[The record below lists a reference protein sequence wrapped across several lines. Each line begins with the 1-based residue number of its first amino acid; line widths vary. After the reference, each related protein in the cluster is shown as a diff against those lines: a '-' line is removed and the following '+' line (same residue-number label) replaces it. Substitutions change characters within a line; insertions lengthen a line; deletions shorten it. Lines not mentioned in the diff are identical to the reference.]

1 EARVRAAPRQ
11 DPARGRDLPR
21 HLSLLGQGDGREAR
35 QGPLPPRPGRDRG
48 RLPGGGQADL
58 RRGRLMPATGAG
70 VVARVYVTPK
80 RGILD
85 PQGKAVQHSLHALGF
100 AEVQDVKVG
109 KYIELR
115 LRDGGAEAETR
126 VRAMCERLLA
136 NGVIEDFRVELAS
149 DGR

>member
-1 EARVRAAPRQ
+1 
-11 DPARGRDLPR
+11 
-21 HLSLLGQGDGREAR
+21 
-35 QGPLPPRPGRDRG
+35 
-48 RLPGGGQADL
+48 
-58 RRGRLMPATGAG
+58 MPAAGAG

-115 LRDGGAEAETR
+115 LRDAAREAVTAR
-126 VRAMCERLLA
+126 VREMCERLLA
-136 NGVIEDFRVELAS
+136 NGVIEDFRFEVGEET
-149 DGR
+149 R

>member
-1 EARVRAAPRQ
+1 M
-11 DPARGRDLPR
+11 
-21 HLSLLGQGDGREAR
+21 
-35 QGPLPPRPGRDRG
+35 
-48 RLPGGGQADL
+48 PGG
-58 RRGRLMPATGAG
+58 TAG

-115 LRDGGAEAETR
+115 LRDAGRDAIAARLRE
-126 VRAMCERLLA
+126 MCERLLA
-136 NGVIEDFRVELAS
+136 NGVIEDFRFEVGEEA
-149 DGR
+149 R